1 MQTPVTRK
9 YSQRGRI
16 SGIAMITSC
25 AAAILL
31 AGGPSSVG
39 GTNGISAPATVSAL
53 PNQADG
59 KRLGEQEDV
68 ATLLAWHV
76 EARSLTQYAYQ
87 ITLTE
92 PSRTLAEADRPSV
105 LPVAAWLRSSNA
117 R

>member
-39 GTNGISAPATVSAL
+39 GTGVSVPATVSGL

-59 KRLGEQEDV
+59 KWLGEQEDV

-105 LPVAAWLRSSNA
+105 LPVAALLRKTNA